1 MKTATAKIFSSCVL
15 CLFACKKNE
24 EIEQTKKSSQAK
36 AQRSITRTSSSVT
49 ILSKVQTVDR
59 IYPSM
64 TGPYWTGQFQLLE
77 NEAPQLLWMHKI
89 RSVIKQADGRRDA
102 SSQFMCHSNVDWEET
117 PRIFAGSRP
126 TPRMFTLSQGQLDL
140 VLPTGF
146 GIPIISNEKL
156 RLATQILNLHE
167 KTGSRQLRH
176 ETTIQFSSNV
186 DSGARTKP
194 LTYRTIA
201 VKVSMTGESMVFHEN
216 QPTPLQRQARC
227 LPGED
232 AAQGNVMEHDQ
243 HGRKFSGH
251 WMVPPGRHVY
261 RTLANRQ
268 MAINKDT
275 RIHAIVSHLHPFAE
289 SLALRDL
296 TTKKTVFKAVTKN
309 FQNSIG
315 LESVKSY
322 SDAEGLALIH
332 DHDYEVIATYNNT
345 SNKKQDAM
353 AVLYLYIFDHDF
365 THPRIGHKN

>member
-1 MKTATAKIFSSCVL
+1 
-15 CLFACKKNE
+15 
-24 EIEQTKKSSQAK
+24 
-36 AQRSITRTSSSVT
+36 
-49 ILSKVQTVDR
+49 
-59 IYPSM
+59 
-64 TGPYWTGQFQLLE
+64 
-77 NEAPQLLWMHKI
+77 
-89 RSVIKQADGRRDA
+89 
-102 SSQFMCHSNVDWEET
+102 
-117 PRIFAGSRP
+117 
-126 TPRMFTLSQGQLDL
+126 
-140 VLPTGF
+140 
-146 GIPIISNEKL
+146 
-156 RLATQILNLHE
+156 
-167 KTGSRQLRH
+167 
-176 ETTIQFSSNV
+176 
-186 DSGARTKP
+186 
-194 LTYRTIA
+194 
-201 VKVSMTGESMVFHEN
+201 
-216 QPTPLQRQARC
+216 
-227 LPGED
+227 
-232 AAQGNVMEHDQ
+232 MEHDQ